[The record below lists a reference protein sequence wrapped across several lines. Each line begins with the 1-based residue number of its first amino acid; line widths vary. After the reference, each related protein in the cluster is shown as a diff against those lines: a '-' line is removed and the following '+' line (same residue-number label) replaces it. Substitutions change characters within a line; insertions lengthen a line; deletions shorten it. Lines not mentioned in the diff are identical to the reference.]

1 MKYNPDLQL
10 EVLKKKFGLNL
21 NWVEANIPMTYS
33 EVEKYFGPECEQY
46 SHLCA
51 TCNAW
56 TQFYTN
62 NQIVTVVIERD
73 HVLECL
79 GKPIENRLDT
89 EVLK

>member
-21 NWVEANIPMTYS
+21 NWVEVNIPMTYS
-33 EVEKYFGPECEQY
+33 EVEKYFD
-46 SHLCA
+46 
-51 TCNAW
+51 
-56 TQFYTN
+56 TN